1 MSKDVEGRHEDRM
14 EIKEEIKHHIRRGE
28 PQWAQGCQKAK
39 TEKEKRRELS
49 WQNVNT
55 DQGIGR
61 GKEKGWR

>member
-1 MSKDVEGRHEDRM
+1 M
-14 EIKEEIKHHIRRGE
+14 EIKEEIKHHNKRGE
-28 PQWAQGCQKAK
+28 PQWAQGCRKAK
-39 TEKEKRRELS
+39 TEKEKRKELS